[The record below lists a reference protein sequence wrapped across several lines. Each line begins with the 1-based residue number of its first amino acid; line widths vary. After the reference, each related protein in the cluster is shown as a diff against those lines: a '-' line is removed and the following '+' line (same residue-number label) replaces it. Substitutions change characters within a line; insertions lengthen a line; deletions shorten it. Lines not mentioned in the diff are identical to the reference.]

1 MQRTRIMVVNGRAW
15 RPYNAGMR
23 LLPSLLVLALLPV
36 AALAQ
41 VTATGDYLARMDTDG
56 DGRVSLIEYQAW
68 MSYAFEGMD
77 RNRDGVLSLD
87 ELPGGRGKPVTRE
100 AHLAQL
106 ADRFKRQDADGNG
119 FLSAKELA
127 APPR

>member
-1 MQRTRIMVVNGRAW
+1 MVVNGRAW

-23 LLPSLLVLALLPV
+23 LLPSSLVLALLPV

-56 DGRVSLIEYQAW
+56 DGRVSLIEYQTW

-77 RNRDGVLSLD
+77 RNRDGVLSLE